1 MFGRREGTGA
11 ENVGSSQTGER
22 KGRRIVSFYPP
33 PKKNATRR
41 YWGTSF
47 RKGSHAKGQTR
58 IYLGV

>member
-22 KGRRIVSFYPP
+22 KGRRIVSFYPQT
-33 PKKNATRR
+33 KSATRR

>member
-33 PKKNATRR
+33 PKK
-41 YWGTSF
+41 
-47 RKGSHAKGQTR
+47 KCHP
-58 IYLGV
+58 